1 MNTTRSTP
9 KAAKPPVVRLKRTLP
24 APPSKVY
31 RAWLDP
37 RTVRRW
43 MAPGLTATKVEVD
56 ERVGGR
62 FSVWHAD
69 AGHDV
74 GGFEAKILELLPD
87 RRIVFRWAF
96 VGPQRLAGPVYDT
109 RLTVTF
115 EDAPGGATMLT
126 LLNERLDG
134 CASDPLLAKNVEA
147 GWEYGWAFV
156 LEKLDSVVRRP
167 R

>member
-1 MNTTRSTP
+1 MTTP
-9 KAAKPPVVRLKRTLP
+9 KGAKLPAVSLRRTIP
-24 APPSKVY
+24 APPSRVY

-37 RTVRRW
+37 RMVRRW
-43 MAPGLTATKVEVD
+43 MAPGFTAKKVEVD

-62 FSVWHAD
+62 FSVWHA
-69 AGHDV
+69 GPEGDV
-74 GGFEAKILELLPD
+74 GGFEAEILELLPD

-115 EDAPGGATMLT
+115 EDAPGGATTLT
-126 LLNERLDG
+126 LLNERVDEV
-134 CASDPLLAKNVEA
+134 AADPLLAEKVEA
-147 GWEYGWAFV
+147 GWEAGWAFV
-156 LEKLDSVVRRP
+156 LDKLASVVRRT

>member
-1 MNTTRSTP
+1 MSTP
-9 KAAKPPVVRLKRTLP
+9 KETKSPAVRLKRIFQ
-24 APPSKVY
+24 APRSKVY

-37 RTVRRW
+37 QTVRSW
-43 MAPGLTATKVEVD
+43 MAPGLTAKNVEVD

-62 FSVWHAD
+62 FSVWHAGPEGD
-69 AGHDV
+69 L
-74 GGFEAKILELLPD
+74 GGFEAEILELLPD

-96 VGPQRLAGPVYDT
+96 VGPQRRAGPVYDT

-115 EDAPGGATMLT
+115 EDAPGGATTLT

-134 CASDPLLAKNVEA
+134 CDSDPLLVKNVEA
-147 GWEYGWAFV
+147 GWEFGWASV
-156 LEKLDSVVRRP
+156 LEKLASIVREP